1 MSENTYMTFD
11 DIYTLFMNSNN
22 VDEYQLPQTPEG
34 MYALLEEGI
43 ARYLTFYDDAR
54 EVSLDRETELLSA
67 ELTRT
72 DAMLIVEYMKL
83 HIYEKIKDEFYST
96 YDVLMNDIGIR
107 NFKSQ
112 ADAKMNQITQQEDRI
127 RRLLLKVNENFD
139 I

>member
-1 MSENTYMTFD
+1 MSVKTYLTFD

-22 VDEYQLPQTPEG
+22 VDEYQLPRTPEG

-43 ARYLTFYDDAR
+43 NRYSTFYDDAKDLSFD
-54 EVSLDRETELLSA
+54 EETELLS
-67 ELTRT
+67 EEITKT

-112 ADAKMNQITQQEDRI
+112 ADAKMNQITKQEEDKKTFAESKR
-127 RRLLLKVNENFD
+127 EF
-139 I
+139 